1 VTITKDIMLPPKGK
15 ARPRVCRGHAF
26 MPKDYMKWK
35 RDFGL
40 AWGHCLTPITG
51 RVCVDVIF
59 YTKTGNS
66 RSDIDNAYAAVADA
80 LQDCGQI
87 ANDRQIIKGSFDLF
101 KDTEERITVTIR
113 LLADLRPT
121 NL

>member
-1 VTITKDIMLPPKGK
+1 M
-15 ARPRVCRGHAF
+15 A
-26 MPKDYMKWK
+26 WK

-40 AWGHCLTPITG
+40 QWGHCLTPITG
-51 RVCVDVIF
+51 RVCVDVVF

>member
-1 VTITKDIMLPPKGK
+1 MITKTINLPPKGK

-26 MPKDYMKWK
+26 MPKDYSAWK

-40 AWGHCLTPITG
+40 QWGHCLTPITE
-51 RVCVDVIF
+51 RVQVDVVF
-59 YTKTGNS
+59 FTKTGNS

-87 ANDRQIIKGSFDLF
+87 ANDRQIIKGSFDLR
-101 KDTEERITVTIR
+101 KATSDYIEVIIR
-113 LLADLRPT
+113 PL
-121 NL
+121 

>member
-1 VTITKDIMLPPKGK
+1 MVTKTINLPPKGK

-26 MPKDYMKWK
+26 MPKDYSTWK

-40 AWGHCLTPITG
+40 AWGHCLTPITE
-51 RVCVDVIF
+51 RVAVDVVF

-87 ANDRQIIKGSFDLF
+87 ANDRQIIKGSFDLR
-101 KDTEERITVTIR
+101 KGESDYIEVIIR
-113 LLADLRPT
+113 PLAG
-121 NL
+121 